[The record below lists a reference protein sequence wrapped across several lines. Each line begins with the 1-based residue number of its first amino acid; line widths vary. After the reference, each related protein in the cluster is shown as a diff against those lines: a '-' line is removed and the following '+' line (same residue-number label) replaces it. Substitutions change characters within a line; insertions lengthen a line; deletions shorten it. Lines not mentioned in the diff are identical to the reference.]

1 MDWTSEGKALTYG
14 EMLKL
19 NISASEINAVQG
31 SRPYNFRHN
40 WARPQISLWKEVNS
54 ASDCNEKES
63 YYMFAGSA
71 NLLGGPYTYSKL
83 MLWRKTEP
91 DEPWPKSQAAR

>member
-40 WARPQISLWKEVNS
+40 
-54 ASDCNEKES
+54 
-63 YYMFAGSA
+63 
-71 NLLGGPYTYSKL
+71 
-83 MLWRKTEP
+83 
-91 DEPWPKSQAAR
+91 